1 MIKKQYKLNIKI
13 ALVFF
18 FFFSL
23 KTLRKIKINNIPFFP
38 YVSICNLMI
47 SILLNNLMN

>member
-18 FFFSL
+18 FFSL
-23 KTLRKIKINNIPFFP
+23 KTLRKIKINNILFFP